1 MKNYKKFLCAFLAVL
16 LLSLTFCPFCLA
28 DGEYE
33 TEVELQPFMP
43 PIGEIIVDDTL
54 EGTSSYPMSCGAH
67 IVKLCERGQRKH
79 GAYDQQLELGSA
91 CFKKIIL

>member
-54 EGTSSYPMSCGAH
+54 EGTSSYPMAAALTSS
-67 IVKLCERGQRKH
+67 KRGQRKH

-91 CFKKIIL
+91 CFKR

>member
-1 MKNYKKFLCAFLAVL
+1 MKKYNKFLCALLAVTIFAF
-16 LLSLTFCPFCLA
+16 SFSAVCLA

-33 TEVELQPFMP
+33 TEVEVKSFMP

-54 EGTSSYPMSCGAH
+54 EGTSSYPIAAGAH

-79 GAYDQQLELGSA
+79 GAYDQQLEFGSA
-91 CFKKIIL
+91 CFEG